1 MYFLFPYLCTIIA
14 NDSYKYVL
22 QSYSIIS
29 KNQRKTMVKYDYKSQ
44 HLSWFSNAIR
54 DASQE
59 LCKNDYFLSGNI
71 TMKKYHYCI
80 ALGISITWLEKL
92 LKRTKLRIDENGQIA
107 ESAD

>member
-1 MYFLFPYLCTIIA
+1 MA
-14 NDSYKYVL
+14 
-22 QSYSIIS
+22 
-29 KNQRKTMVKYDYKSQ
+29 KYDFKAER
-44 HLSWFSNAIR
+44 LSSFSNKIR

-59 LCKNDYFLSGNI
+59 LCKNNDFLSGNI

-92 LKRTKLRIDENGQIA
+92 LKRTKLRIDENGQIT